1 MRGRLFSLVQV
12 LLRAQP
18 HRRRQPRRPS
28 FVLGGAD
35 RRGIHDNT
43 GKDKIM
49 HMKSDIAETDANGHG
64 AGSAATAAPASSS
77 GEFHNFIAD
86 IEDLITSMTPLTGE
100 DLARAKARLSERV
113 STAKQ
118 SIAEVSEEVAHRARK
133 TARDTNHY
141 VHEHPWQAVGIGAAL
156 GLLIGVLVARRN

>member
-1 MRGRLFSLVQV
+1 MQ
-12 LLRAQP
+12 
-18 HRRRQPRRPS
+18 
-28 FVLGGAD
+28 
-35 RRGIHDNT
+35 
-43 GKDKIM
+43 
-49 HMKSDIAETDANGHG
+49 MKSNIAESDANGHG
-64 AGSAATAAPASSS
+64 AGTAVAASPAGAS

-86 IEDLITSMTPLTGE
+86 IEDLITSMTSLTGE

-113 STAKQ
+113 SAAKE
-118 SIAEVSEEVAHRARK
+118 SIAEVSDEVVHRARK